1 MISET
6 REEAGRNTMFSVNS
20 HSILGVGVG
29 FAMGYDED
37 HFSRFRIA
45 VAFLGSFTLILSP
58 RKVGPPKMDEQAAN
72 DLFMIDARPR
82 REKDK

>member
-1 MISET
+1 MREVNEVKHT
-6 REEAGRNTMFSVNS
+6 R
-20 HSILGVGVG
+20 HVG
-29 FAMGYDED
+29 F
-37 HFSRFRIA
+37 A